1 MIVTDA
7 KEKKKERGQ
16 TDLGAPGAVRPITA
30 ITPHDHPILAV
41 TRRRDAAD
49 LDQDMVVAAVTSE
62 VEGEPDPT
70 TSAIFVANQAIFS
83 SNAQQKSKQ

>member
-7 KEKKKERGQ
+7 KEKTKERGQ
-16 TDLGAPGAVRPITA
+16 TDLGTPGAVRPITA
-30 ITPHDHPILAV
+30 ITIHDHPILAL

-62 VEGEPDPT
+62 VEGELDPT
-70 TSAIFVANQAIFS
+70 TSAIFVATRPFFQAMP
-83 SNAQQKSKQ
+83 NKK